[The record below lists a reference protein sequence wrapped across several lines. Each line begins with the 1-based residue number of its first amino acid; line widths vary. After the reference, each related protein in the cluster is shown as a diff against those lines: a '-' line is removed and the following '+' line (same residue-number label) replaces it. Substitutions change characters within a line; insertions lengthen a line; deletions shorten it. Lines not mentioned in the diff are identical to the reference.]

1 MKKLIILLTLALSML
16 AMAHDYK
23 PAEPQQKP
31 ILLKGGDL
39 YTISSGILE
48 QTDIIFDNGRITEIG
63 KNLTAPPDAEVIDIT
78 GKRVYP
84 GLIDGGS
91 VIGLIEIGEVRA
103 TDDRSE
109 VGAIHPEVQAHVAY
123 NPDSEIIPSVR
134 VTGVTT
140 ALVVPQ
146 GGVLSGR
153 SSLMNLDGWTWE
165 DAAEKV
171 DVGVHMN
178 WPRQRVIHAW
188 WMEASPEQQK
198 KDMAENRRKMEDAF
212 AAARSYYVA
221 KQVRPNI
228 AEDERWEAMLPIF
241 RAEKPLF
248 VRADDYRQ
256 IEQAISFADEN
267 DFHMVLVGG
276 RDSWMLADQLKAKQ
290 IPVIVGVVQD
300 LPRSEDDPY
309 DLAYDLP
316 ARLARAGV
324 KFCFSSGFSA
334 TGSRNLPFQA
344 GQATAYGLSDED
356 ALRGLTLSAAE
367 VLGVANDLGSLDV
380 GKKATLFVSDGDVLD
395 PLGNKVTLEFIDGR
409 KISLENKHRELY
421 RKYQAKT
428 LPSES
433 GE

>member
-1 MKKLIILLTLALSML
+1 MRKLIILIVLAISV
-16 AMAHDYK
+16 AATAHDYK
-23 PAEPQQKP
+23 PADPQESP

-39 YTISSGILE
+39 YTISNGVLR
-48 QTDIIFDNGRITEIG
+48 QTDLIFDQGRITEIG
-63 KNLTAPPDAEVIDIT
+63 KNLSAPPDAEVIDVT

-109 VGAIHPEVQAHVAY
+109 VGRIHPEVQAHVAY
-123 NPDSEIIPSVR
+123 NTDSEIIPSVR

-140 ALVVPQ
+140 ALIVPQ

-165 DAAEKV
+165 DAAEKIG
-171 DVGVHMN
+171 VGVHMN

-198 KDMAENRRKMEDAF
+198 KDMAENRRKLDEAF

-221 KQVRPNI
+221 KQVKPNL
-228 AEDERWEAMLPIF
+228 AEDERWEAMLPLF
-241 RAEKPLF
+241 RAERPLF
-248 VRADDYRQ
+248 IRANDYRQ
-256 IEQAISFADEN
+256 IEQAINFAEEN
-267 DFHMVLVGG
+267 NFHMVLVGG
-276 RDSWMLADQLKAKQ
+276 RDSWMLVDRLKDRQ
-290 IPVIVGVVQD
+290 IPVILGHVQA
-300 LPRSEDDPY
+300 LPGSEDDPY

-316 ARLARAGV
+316 TRLARAGV

-367 VLGVANDLGSLDV
+367 ILGVANDLGSLDV
-380 GKKATLFVSDGDVLD
+380 GKKATLFVSGGDVLD

-409 KISLENKHRELY
+409 QINLENKHRELY
-421 RKYQAKT
+421 RKYQAKN
-428 LPSES
+428 LPSE
-433 GE
+433 